1 MKTIDN
7 ESVEI
12 LNEHLD
18 AYSRNTYL
26 YTIMTKTW
34 EEHSVVHLNLP
45 GLDSP
50 ATACPSVGEND

>member
-7 ESVEI
+7 EWVEI

-34 EEHSVVHLNLP
+34 EEHSVVHSNL
-45 GLDSP
+45 P
-50 ATACPSVGEND
+50 ATACPSVSDND

>member
-7 ESVEI
+7 EWVEI

-34 EEHSVVHLNLP
+34 EVHSVVHLNLP
-45 GLDSP
+45 
-50 ATACPSVGEND
+50 ATACPSVGDND